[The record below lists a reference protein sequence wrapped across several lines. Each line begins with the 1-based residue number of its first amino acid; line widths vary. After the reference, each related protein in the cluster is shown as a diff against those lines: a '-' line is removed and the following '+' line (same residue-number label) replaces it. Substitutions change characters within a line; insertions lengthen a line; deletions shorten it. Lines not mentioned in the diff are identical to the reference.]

1 MIAVPTGSLT
11 LAASARSESG
21 SADEDAPASELA
33 SGMGPAAS
41 TASVITAPTPRER
54 TLIRQPRRLD
64 RPPATLVASSPHLTI
79 VPIPFRVLM
88 AASSRAS
95 PASAAHGRRR
105 GNVFPW

>member
-21 SADEDAPASELA
+21 SADADAPSAEPP

-41 TASVITAPTPRER
+41 TASVITAATRRER
-54 TLIRQPRRLD
+54 SLIRQPRPLD
-64 RPPATLVASSPHLTI
+64 RPHATPVARSPHLTTG
-79 VPIPFRVLM
+79 PIPFRVLM

-95 PASAAHGRRR
+95 PAFAAHG
-105 GNVFPW
+105 